1 MAVRENCPDMF
12 DFLLMLK
19 MKSVVNTPFTLC
31 TLVLYQ
37 NLQYAY
43 MNRAKIYQ
51 QTVNSKRVYEKILQK
66 MGCKLSVD
74 NEEDNNE
81 AFNFI
86 RRSYSEREEELIGQ
100 MS

>member
-43 MNRAKIYQ
+43 LNKTKIYQ

-66 MGCKLSVD
+66 MGCKLPVD